1 MLYGISL
8 IFFVL
13 ICLCLIGIILLQSSK
28 TGGMGT
34 AMGQQ
39 AMGAAFGGEGGDKLL
54 VKITST
60 LAFLYMFLAIVINLL
75 LSPSANN
82 SNNGIIESNIQ
93 SNEGSIAP
101 IDLIKEPTAV
111 DTTK

>member
-54 VKITST
+54 IKITST

-75 LSPSANN
+75 LSPDSNI
-82 SNNGIIESNIQ
+82 NNGIIESNIKSTQ
-93 SNEGSIAP
+93 ESIAP
-101 IDLIKEPTAV
+101 INISKESTV
-111 DTTK
+111 IDTTK

>member
-1 MLYGISL
+1 MFYGISL

-13 ICLCLIGIILLQSSK
+13 ICLCLIGIILLQASK

-54 VKITST
+54 VKITAT
-60 LAFLYMFLAIVINLL
+60 LAFLYMFLAIIINLL
-75 LSPSANN
+75 LSPASE
-82 SNNGIIESNIQ
+82 STTNGIIESNIQ
-93 SNEGSIAP
+93 ANDGSIAP
-101 IDLIKEPTAV
+101 IELIQEKSLQ

>member
-8 IFFVL
+8 VFFVI
-13 ICLCLIGIILLQSSK
+13 ICLCLVTIILLQASK
-28 TGGMGT
+28 SGGMGT

-54 VKITST
+54 VKITSV
-60 LAFLYMFLAIVINLL
+60 LAFIYMFLAIVINLL
-75 LSPSANN
+75 LSPSANT
-82 SNNGIIESNIQ
+82 SPGGIIEKNVRLD
-93 SNEGSIAP
+93 NTVTNP
-101 IDLIKEPTAV
+101 IELNLESPPI

>member
-1 MLYGISL
+1 MLYAISL

-13 ICLCLIGIILLQSSK
+13 ICLCLIGIILLQASK

-75 LSPSANN
+75 LSPESDN
-82 SNNGIIESNIQ
+82 STNGIIESNIK

-101 IDLIKEPTAV
+101 IELIQEPSAE
-111 DTTK
+111 DTIK

>member
-1 MLYGISL
+1 MLYVISL
-8 IFFVL
+8 IFFVV
-13 ICLCLIGIILLQSSK
+13 ICFCLIGIILLQASK

-75 LSPSANN
+75 LSPTGS
-82 SNNGIIESNIQ
+82 SSGNGIIESNIKAT
-93 SNEGSIAP
+93 EGAIAP
-101 IDLIKEPTAV
+101 IKLNAEPEV
-111 DTTK
+111 IDTTT